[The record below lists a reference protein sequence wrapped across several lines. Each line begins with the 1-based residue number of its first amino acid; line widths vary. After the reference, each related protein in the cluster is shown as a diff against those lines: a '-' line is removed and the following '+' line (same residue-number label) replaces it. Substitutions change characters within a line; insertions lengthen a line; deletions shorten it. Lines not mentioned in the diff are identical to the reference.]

1 MYNDNTLRAAPAT
14 ISFDT
19 STQNTPQRSEI
30 TLPRVSSFHIPGYK
44 SLLMSGR
51 TYSLEADSPSQTRNA
66 RSPRRYHS
74 FLNPGIKVKTSSIHS
89 FRSRKS
95 VASSVPHS
103 HSIRKSPSPKPI
115 RGLGKFGVAAI
126 IGRLKSLNFKRLTLS
141 RKGVKDHVKQKGKMG
156 VQSYDGD
163 MDMDSA
169 RKGLLERPTENMAF
183 DIDADMDSRPLSAG
197 SYAGDMEM
205 DMDTSQ
211 MRIDSPTTQFAAYRE
226 SDPFA
231 TPHPSATMSVD
242 SGMSSPLSSIMNNIP
257 GLRNKI
263 SQEAALR
270 SRLKTLQILGP
281 EASCCYCDD
290 KGPK

>member
-1 MYNDNTLRAAPAT
+1 
-14 ISFDT
+14 
-19 STQNTPQRSEI
+19 
-30 TLPRVSSFHIPGYK
+30 
-44 SLLMSGR
+44 MSGR

-89 FRSRKS
+89 FRSRKTL
-95 VASSVPHS
+95 ASSVPHS
-103 HSIRKSPSPKPI
+103 HSIRKSPSPKRI
-115 RGLGKFGVAAI
+115 RGLGKFGVAI

-141 RKGVKDHVKQKGKMG
+141 RSGVKHQVKQKETMG
-156 VQSYDGD
+156 IQSYDGD

-169 RKGLLERPTENMAF
+169 SKGLLERPTENMALY
-183 DIDADMDSRPLSAG
+183 DIDADMDSRPRSAR
-197 SYAGDMEM
+197 SFAGDMEI

-231 TPHPSATMSVD
+231 TPHPSATMSLD
-242 SGMSSPLSSIMNNIP
+242 SGMSSPLSSITNNIP
-257 GLRNKI
+257 GSRNKI

-270 SRLKTLQILGP
+270 SRLNTLRVLG
-281 EASCCYCDD
+281 EASCDD